1 MYTETGTEQD
11 RSRMVEN
18 TLPFHSANEN
28 FGNSTQ
34 KFWWNGTCPV
44 ASYFHSNK
52 VLHKLLPYSP
62 TKENH
67 GQPKGGVREMLIW
80 NPDLTLF
87 YAEMA
92 VGDLGS
98 RLGNC
103 IMCVI
108 PFPSPPQNKLFVPE
122 WVPDLGQT
130 IQIMWLFRLRSCSC
144 LTWVK
149 NMVLFVR
156 GNREIWNAV
165 AVESLLPDLKSSAD
179 GCSNQKGELCVN
191 WSEEKRASHITM
203 QSGLKACAAAA
214 KLFYIKMLPSPNIG
228 LERHFEW
235 LLQWYAFYTFK
246 DLL

>member
-1 MYTETGTEQD
+1 MRAIRAKAKLCDHFQIGWDHSIPLPGKATGLLLNETSVIVLLNFKLFQPRSSSLLLSIWWKKSWHETYTETGTEQD

-44 ASYFHSNK
+44 ASYFHCNK
-52 VLHKLLPYSP
+52 FVCLTLKKFCILPYSP

-98 RLGNC
+98 RLAKC
-103 IMCVI
+103 
-108 PFPSPPQNKLFVPE
+108 
-122 WVPDLGQT
+122 
-130 IQIMWLFRLRSCSC
+130 
-144 LTWVK
+144 
-149 NMVLFVR
+149 
-156 GNREIWNAV
+156 
-165 AVESLLPDLKSSAD
+165 
-179 GCSNQKGELCVN
+179 
-191 WSEEKRASHITM
+191 
-203 QSGLKACAAAA
+203 CA
-214 KLFYIKMLPSPNIG
+214 
-228 LERHFEW
+228 
-235 LLQWYAFYTFK
+235 
-246 DLL
+246 

>member
-1 MYTETGTEQD
+1 MIPLPGKATGLLLDETSVIVLLNFKLFQPRSSSLPLSIWWKKSWHEMYTETGTEQD

-130 IQIMWLFRLRSCSC
+130 IQIM
-144 LTWVK
+144 
-149 NMVLFVR
+149 
-156 GNREIWNAV
+156 
-165 AVESLLPDLKSSAD
+165 
-179 GCSNQKGELCVN
+179 
-191 WSEEKRASHITM
+191 
-203 QSGLKACAAAA
+203 
-214 KLFYIKMLPSPNIG
+214 
-228 LERHFEW
+228 
-235 LLQWYAFYTFK
+235 
-246 DLL
+246 